1 MSRATTPELPF
12 ATPAIDEMN
21 LVEIPFA
28 LMVRSTSQRTLLLSP
43 DGEDRLVAADAVGG
57 LPTALGERV
66 LVALLYFH
74 KKFNGFHNARVR
86 LPLRAFISE
95 YLYPDRSYRPSAQA
109 YDAVQEQLRRIAHT
123 RIVSSRW
130 YDKSLGRHTEI
141 DASIIDY
148 IKVIEDGGGNRA
160 KVLEIRWGELFFNS
174 LKARYTKALDYQLWL
189 RLERPLTRRLYR
201 WLDRQLHTKR
211 SETVRAWQFGRFK
224 LGLTHQRIATPSR
237 RGSNYLVKELTPCV
251 EELNQAG
258 FPVALT
264 VDSAEDDFALTF
276 SRVLKGEP
284 EAERDENRILDPVT
298 DLLDYFNRVAHGL
311 ESARSYAPPDRV
323 LAASWI
329 ETYGLEAAQL
339 LVDACLHTCKRG
351 GHEKPFK
358 FRRLAYYED
367 AAAGLLD
374 RTAAEE
380 QGQLPLVETPAP
392 PLVSKVEVPADL
404 VAFNQAFFTRLT
416 AGVRAAL
423 QPLAYVRPEP
433 PDLLFYSEDP
443 SPIGFFLA
451 NHRAVLLKAAQALDP
466 TLTHLRLH
474 KD

>member
-1 MSRATTPELPF
+1 MSRPATPELPF

-28 LMVRSTSQRTLLLSP
+28 LMVRSTTQRTLLLSP

-74 KKFNGFHNARVR
+74 KKFNGFHSPRVR

-130 YDKSLGRHTEI
+130 YDKSLGRHIEI

-224 LGLTHQRIATPSR
+224 LGLTHKRIAAPSR
-237 RGSNYLVKELTPCV
+237 RGSNYLVKELAPCV

-276 SRVLKGEP
+276 SRILDETPDEREP
-284 EAERDENRILDPVT
+284 QRILDPVT
-298 DLLDYFNRVAHGL
+298 ELLDYFNRVAHGL
-311 ESARSYAPPDRV
+311 ESARSYAPQDRV
-323 LAASWI
+323 LASSWI

-339 LVDACLHTCKRG
+339 LVDACLQTCRRG
-351 GHEKPFK
+351 GHAKPFK

-374 RTAAEE
+374 RAAAER
-380 QGQLPLVETPAP
+380 QGQLPLMDSSSP
-392 PLVSKVEVPADL
+392 PPVAKVEVPSEL
-404 VAFNQAFFTRLT
+404 VAFNQAFFTQLT

-423 QPLAYVRPEP
+423 QPLAYVCPAPPE
-433 PDLLFYSEDP
+433 LLFHSLDP
-443 SPIGFFLA
+443 SPIGFFLV
-451 NHRAVLLKAAQALDP
+451 NHRAALLKAAQAIDP
-466 TLTHLRLH
+466 TLTQLRLN